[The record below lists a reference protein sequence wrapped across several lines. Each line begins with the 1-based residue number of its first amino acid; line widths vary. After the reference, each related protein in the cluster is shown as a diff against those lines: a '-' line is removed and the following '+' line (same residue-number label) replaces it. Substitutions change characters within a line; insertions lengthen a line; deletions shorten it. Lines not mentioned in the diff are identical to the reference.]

1 MDKCLCA
8 HINICTNAHIKYM
21 YYNYHARAKNL
32 ILTHHCIGAS
42 IFSNYHHIYP
52 ALVLYFD
59 NHKPIPIREY
69 RWNEY
74 LDMLKTQNI
83 TIQNDKNIPLE

>member
-1 MDKCLCA
+1 
-8 HINICTNAHIKYM
+8 M

-32 ILTHHCIGAS
+32 IKTNHCISAS
-42 IFSNYHHIYP
+42 IFSKYHHIYP

-69 RWNEY
+69 MWQEY
-74 LDMLKTQNI
+74 LDLLKNYEI
-83 TIQNDKNIPLE
+83 TIQNEENIPLE

>member
-1 MDKCLCA
+1 
-8 HINICTNAHIKYM
+8 M

-32 ILTHHCIGAS
+32 IKTNHCIGAT
-42 IFSNYHHIYP
+42 IFSRYHHIYP

-69 RWNEY
+69 MWKEY
-74 LDMLKTQNI
+74 LNLLSDQNI
-83 TIQNDKNIPLE
+83 NIQNQENIPLDQFT